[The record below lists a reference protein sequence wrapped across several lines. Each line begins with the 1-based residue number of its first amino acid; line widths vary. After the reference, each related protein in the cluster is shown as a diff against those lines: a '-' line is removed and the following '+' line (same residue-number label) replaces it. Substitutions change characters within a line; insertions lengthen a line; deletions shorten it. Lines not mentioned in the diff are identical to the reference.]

1 MDRMTMTLY
10 QLGVEGLEL
19 ERILTESGGEL
30 SLETEDHLDTFLRSG
45 KEKINAACM
54 VVRAMKLSEDAIE
67 EEIRRLD
74 IRLASFESDRDRLEA
89 RILGAVDA
97 AFDGKVKTDLFTVWG
112 QTGADTFTVDIAAD
126 CDLQQLHQADP
137 YLVRVGYSL
146 DKANCRE
153 VIKEG
158 TAIDG
163 VTVTENPGKR
173 YLRIK

>member
-1 MDRMTMTLY
+1 ML
-10 QLGVEGLEL
+10 LKKKFAV
-19 ERILTESGGEL
+19 L
-30 SLETEDHLDTFLRSG
+30 SLGWHLSRATEIG
-45 KEKINAACM
+45 W
-54 VVRAMKLSEDAIE
+54 
-67 EEIRRLD
+67 
-74 IRLASFESDRDRLEA
+74 
-89 RILGAVDA
+89 
-97 AFDGKVKTDLFTVWG
+97 KTDLFTVWG

-158 TAIDG
+158 TPIDG

>member
-67 EEIRRLD
+67 EEIRRLEL
-74 IRLASFESDRDRLEA
+74 RLASFESDRDRLE
-89 RILGAVDA
+89 D
-97 AFDGKVKTDLFTVWG
+97 
-112 QTGADTFTVDIAAD
+112 
-126 CDLQQLHQADP
+126 
-137 YLVRVGYSL
+137 
-146 DKANCRE
+146 
-153 VIKEG
+153 
-158 TAIDG
+158 
-163 VTVTENPGKR
+163 
-173 YLRIK
+173 